1 MSKNIFDYEQNSK
14 EDINTEQQKSVED
27 MIDYYQKFSQDDLV
41 KELFKVASSEKEKG
55 NLTREKLEEIK
66 NTILPYL
73 NQNQIDFFEKLIEKL
88 NV

>member
-14 EDINTEQQKSVED
+14 EDINIEQQKSVED

>member
-14 EDINTEQQKSVED
+14 EDINTEQQKSVEE
-27 MIDYYQKFSQDDLV
+27 MIDYYQNFSQDDLV

-55 NLTREKLEEIK
+55 NLTKEKLEEIK

>member
-27 MIDYYQKFSQDDLV
+27 MIDYYQNFSQDDLV

>member
-27 MIDYYQKFSQDDLV
+27 MIDYYQNFSQDDLV

-55 NLTREKLEEIK
+55 NLTKEKLEEIK

>member
-14 EDINTEQQKSVED
+14 EDINTEQQKSVEE
-27 MIDYYQKFSQDDLV
+27 MIDYYQNFSQDDLV

>member
-14 EDINTEQQKSVED
+14 ENIEGEKQKSVED
-27 MIDYYQKFSQDDLV
+27 MIDYYQNFSQDELV

-55 NLTREKLEEIK
+55 NLTKEKLEEIK

>member
-14 EDINTEQQKSVED
+14 EDINTEQQKTVED
-27 MIDYYQKFSQDDLV
+27 MIDYYQNFSQDDLV

-55 NLTREKLEEIK
+55 NLTKEKLEEIK